1 MADPGRLLGW
11 VALTLALLGGFAAPA
26 GAATDDQIDNLAVTY
41 TVQDDGSL
49 RVDELITLRFG
60 ATSGRHGL
68 ERWLIT
74 REPYDETHDIVYEI
88 TDPVV
93 TRPTLVSTPVSVQ
106 RDQGDGR
113 VQSMRIR
120 VGDANRTIYE
130 PTATYALSYTVRGAL
145 RSFTGYD
152 ELYWDVTGT
161 QFPRVLAASVRVQVP
176 GGVDEVFCSAGRAG
190 AGAPCESSRVRNGV
204 GIYAAAD
211 IAAGDPLTI
220 AAKLKPGRVTDNHP
234 ILVDSADLIKRR
246 TELTVLAASGA
257 AALLVPLLG
266 WWYHR
271 RNGSDRRF
279 AGLPPGVLPGPDENV
294 PEVRDPGV
302 EVPVAFAPPAL
313 PLAEAG
319 LLLDGRAE
327 VRQTTATLI
336 GLAVDGAIRL
346 RGGKDSEARLIDAR
360 RARDKPSAVLL
371 NELFDGG
378 GTVAELNAGALAEG
392 HDRVIATAYQR
403 SQQDGWFVRQAS
415 RRSGGSI
422 VIATLAIGYVA
433 FIVFGTIALY
443 LTPLLVSVLV
453 TLLVVNRSMRRGR
466 RSATGRAY
474 TDQVAGFR
482 NYLATAEAD
491 QLRFEEGEDIFS
503 RYLPWAVL
511 FDLTGRWTG
520 VCRQLVAQGRLSDA
534 APSWYYGSSWNLDG
548 FDGQVASLNSNVST
562 AAGVPDF
569 SGGTGFGGGSAFG
582 GGNGVSGGGGGGGGA
597 GSW

>member
-1 MADPGRLLGW
+1 MCPR
-11 VALTLALLGGFAAPA
+11 
-26 GAATDDQIDNLAVTY
+26 
-41 TVQDDGSL
+41 S
-49 RVDELITLRFG
+49 
-60 ATSGRHGL
+60 
-68 ERWLIT
+68 
-74 REPYDETHDIVYEI
+74 
-88 TDPVV
+88 V
-93 TRPTLVSTPVSVQ
+93 TRVSKC
-106 RDQGDGR
+106 
-113 VQSMRIR
+113 
-120 VGDANRTIYE
+120 
-130 PTATYALSYTVRGAL
+130 
-145 RSFTGYD
+145 RS
-152 ELYWDVTGT
+152 
-161 QFPRVLAASVRVQVP
+161 RS
-176 GGVDEVFCSAGRAG
+176 
-190 AGAPCESSRVRNGV
+190 
-204 GIYAAAD
+204 
-211 IAAGDPLTI
+211 
-220 AAKLKPGRVTDNHP
+220 
-234 ILVDSADLIKRR
+234 
-246 TELTVLAASGA
+246 
-257 AALLVPLLG
+257 
-266 WWYHR
+266 HR
-271 RNGSDRRF
+271 
-279 AGLPPGVLPGPDENV
+279 L
-294 PEVRDPGV
+294 
-302 EVPVAFAPPAL
+302 AL

-474 TDQVAGFR
+474 ADQVAGFR

-534 APSWYYGSSWNLDG
+534 APRGTTDPRGTWT
-548 FDGQVASLNSNVST
+548 AST
-562 AAGVPDF
+562 AR
-569 SGGTGFGGGSAFG
+569 SRR
-582 GGNGVSGGGGGGGGA
+582 
-597 GSW
+597 